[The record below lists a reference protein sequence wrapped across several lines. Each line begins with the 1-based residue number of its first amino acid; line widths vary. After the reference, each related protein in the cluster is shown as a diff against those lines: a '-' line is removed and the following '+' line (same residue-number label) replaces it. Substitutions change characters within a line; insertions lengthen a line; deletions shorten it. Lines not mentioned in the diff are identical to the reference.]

1 MNFPDSALPEIP
13 AILQRARWIWPD
25 NPHWDLHNCYA
36 LFRKNFLLKEVPST
50 APLFITADQSYQL
63 FINGK
68 YVCRGPARGYQRSW
82 PYDEI
87 DVAPWLHRGENLIA
101 IRAHNPGFST
111 FQYLHQGYAGLLV
124 AAEWGATTILT
135 DSSWKSRRQTGLKR
149 DMIQTSLQ
157 LFPQENIDLRKEDPS
172 WNRPDYDDLEWTANT
187 VETTRNGLPWT
198 SLEPRDIPML
208 DESVIPAGRVIG
220 TARGESLS
228 NYRTSRNLTETRF
241 NEGLNHQPLDLSAD
255 EINIDASTSGQ
266 WQSYLID
273 LGKTQVG
280 CLLLEVE
287 GARGDEVVE
296 THHFETIDPSSLCP
310 DFKPDAHCRMA
321 FSHRLTCREGAN
333 EHHFFHPFGFR
344 YMVLTVRDNLGPIT
358 IRPSLRS
365 ALYPLEIKGSF
376 QSDDTLLNEIWST
389 SAWTQRI
396 CSMDAYVD
404 TPWREQA
411 QWWGDAR
418 VQSWNTFHLSGDP
431 RLLKRG
437 IRQIAGQT
445 TPDGLTYGH
454 APTVAHGC
462 VLPDFTLIWIL
473 TLWDYYWQTG
483 SMEAFQKHH
492 AVIQNALNYF
502 ETWTDNETGLLRYD
516 PRYWLFLDWTEI
528 PKEGC
533 SSLYSLWYLYALEKL
548 ATMYSITDNES
559 HASKCQQR
567 ANKIRQNLRAL
578 LNEEG
583 FVIGGYSGDGQRVPT
598 TTVHAQTLAILNHL
612 SPQSEEAMISQILL
626 PYLRGELTTTAHP
639 SAYWITYVY
648 SLLGERGYGK
658 EVIAHIREHWAP
670 MVSHGTTWE
679 NFQPV
684 KAEES
689 FSHAWSAH
697 PLFHFM
703 QILGGIRQTAPGWK
717 EISFEPTIQG
727 DSAQTTIPTPRGK
740 IHSEWHRKGD
750 TIQGSLELPK
760 GMQAQIILP
769 GSPAEMVSGRYSF
782 EIKV

>member
-82 PYDEI
+82 PYDEV
-87 DVAPWLHRGENLIA
+87 DVATWLHRGENLIA

-187 VETTRNGLPWT
+187 VETTWNGLPWT

-208 DESVIPAGRVIG
+208 DESVIPAGRIIG
-220 TARGESLS
+220 TARGESFS

-255 EINIDASTSGQ
+255 EINIDASASGQ

-287 GARGDEVVE
+287 GARGGEVVE

-376 QSDDTLLNEIWST
+376 QSDDPLLNEIWST
-389 SAWTQRI
+389 CAWTQRI

-418 VQSWNTFHLSGDP
+418 VQSWNTFHLSGDSS
-431 RLLKRG
+431 LLKRG

-445 TPDGLTYGH
+445 TADGLTYGH
-454 APTVAHGC
+454 APTMAHGC
-462 VLPDFTLIWIL
+462 VLPDFTLIWFL
-473 TLWDYYWQTG
+473 TLWDFYWQTG
-483 SMEAFQKHH
+483 SLEPFQNHQE
-492 AVIQNALNYF
+492 VIQKALDYF
-502 ETWTDNETGLLRYD
+502 ETWTDTETGLLRYD
-516 PRYWLFLDWTEI
+516 NRYWLFLDWTQI
-528 PKEGC
+528 PKEGR
-533 SSLYSLWYLYALEKL
+533 SSVYSLWYLHALDRLNQLYTLSGHPEQASQCEEK
-548 ATMYSITDNES
+548 
-559 HASKCQQR
+559 ASRVRK
-567 ANKIRQNLRAL
+567 AL
-578 LNEEG
+578 KRLIDSEG
-583 FVIGGYSGDGQRVPT
+583 LLQGGYAKDGSLLEEPN
-598 TTVHAQTLAILNHL
+598 VHAQTLAVLTQL
-612 SPQSEEAMISQILL
+612 SPETEESMIDKVIL
-626 PYLRGELTTTAHP
+626 PSLRDSLDTEIKP

-648 SLLGERGYGK
+648 SVLSDRGYEE
-658 EVIAHIREHWAP
+658 EVIDHIRQHWEP
-670 MVSHGTTWE
+670 MVAHGTTWE
-679 NFQPV
+679 TFAPR

-697 PLFHFM
+697 PLFHLM
-703 QILGGIRQTAPGWK
+703 QILGGIRQTAAGWK
-717 EISFEPTIQG
+717 EISFRPTFVG
-727 DSAQTTIPTPRGK
+727 NSAKVVIPSPLGK
-740 IHSEWHRKGD
+740 IQSEWSRTGD
-750 TIQGSLELPK
+750 TIQGTLHLPE
-760 GMQAQIILP
+760 GMQAQVFLSD
-769 GSPAEMVSGRYSF
+769 SPTETVSGHYSF
-782 EIKV
+782 ELKA